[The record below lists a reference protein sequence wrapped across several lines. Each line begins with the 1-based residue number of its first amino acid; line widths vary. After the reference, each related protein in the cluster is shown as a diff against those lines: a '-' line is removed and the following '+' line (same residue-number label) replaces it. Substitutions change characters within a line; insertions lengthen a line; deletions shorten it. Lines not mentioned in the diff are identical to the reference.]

1 MPNLNRTG
9 PQGRGAMTGR
19 QMGRCN
25 DNINMENF
33 AYGKVGRGNGRGRG
47 FGNRNGLGFGR
58 NRQEFLTNVS
68 EKTLIENEINT
79 LKDQLSSLEKQLG
92 NLNKDD

>member
-1 MPNLNRTG
+1 MPRLDRTG

-19 QMGRCN
+19 QLGRCN
-25 DNINMENF
+25 DNINTENF
-33 AYGKVGRGNGRGRG
+33 VYGRGGRGNRRGAG
-47 FGNRNGLGFGR
+47 FGNGNGLGFGR
-58 NRQEFLTNVS
+58 NQQQFMTNVS

-92 NLNKDD
+92 DLKQDD

>member
-25 DNINMENF
+25 DNINTENI
-33 AYGKVGRGNGRGRG
+33 AYGRGGRANGRGRG

-58 NRQEFLTNVS
+58 NQLQFLTNVS

-79 LKDQLSSLEKQLG
+79 LKDQLVSLEKRLQ
-92 NLNKDD
+92 DME